1 MSDYETQAAG
11 YVRQA
16 EAKLKKGI
24 FKKPDTD
31 SAIEFYEKAGNYYKM
46 AKNYSKA
53 GEAYMKCA
61 DLHVSNGKP
70 QMAVNLYSTAA
81 ATLKEDNPDAANAAF
96 LKMINAAKES
106 GRFMQA
112 GKAMRELAETLEEQ
126 GKEEKAYV
134 MYKEAMDLFSKEAS
148 AATEI
153 RACKEH
159 VAELNGRLNGGY
171 AESSRLL
178 EEIGTDCTKI
188 QLLQFHARGYFL
200 TAFLCL
206 CVSPDK
212 VTLDLARDRYASVDP
227 TFNGSFECE
236 FMAQASEAIEN
247 NDLEALAEA
256 TAKLK
261 QRLGTAFSRSKFRNF
276 LFEKVLEGM
285 QPVQV
290 EENGGVE
297 DYL

>member
-11 YVRQA
+11 YIRQA

-46 AKNYSKA
+46 AKNYTKA
-53 GEAYMKCA
+53 GESYMKCA
-61 DLHVSNGKP
+61 DLYVSSGKP
-70 QMAVNLYSTAA
+70 QMAVNLYTTAA
-81 ATLKEDNPDAANAAF
+81 ATLKEDNPEASNAAF
-96 LKMINAAKES
+96 LKMITAAKES

-112 GKAMRELAETLEEQ
+112 GKAMRELAESLEDQ

-134 MYKEAMDLFSKEAS
+134 MYKDALDLFSKEAS
-148 AATEI
+148 ATTEI
-153 RACKEH
+153 RGCKEH
-159 VAELNGRLNGGY
+159 IAELTGRINGNY

-178 EEIGTDCTKI
+178 EEIGIECTKI

-212 VTLDLARDRYASVDP
+212 VTLDLARERYASVDP
-227 TFNGSFECE
+227 TFNGSFECD
-236 FMAQASEAIEN
+236 FMTQASEAIEN
-247 NDLEALAEA
+247 TDIEALADA

-276 LFEKVLEGM
+276 LFEKVLESM
-285 QPVQV
+285 QPTQT
-290 EENGGVE
+290 EDGGVE